1 MKVVTCEDLAEILFV
16 AVLRLLLDT
25 NDLDPA
31 DPAPHVGNAERARS
45 RYARYV
51 ATRTFTLE
59 HSKSASSRTTTG
71 SKSKRCSP
79 NRLARTLVDLL
90 PRMCMRTAQLEVRLE
105 NGRDL
110 GVPDPD
116 SKLLASVLMIGTPT
130 LEVLIASEMSFA
142 RKLSAG
148 LV

>member
-1 MKVVTCEDLAEILFV
+1 MNSTVVRLGQLSRDQLAEFED
-16 AVLRLLLDT
+16 RYKQK
-25 NDLDPA
+25 
-31 DPAPHVGNAERARS
+31 RAGVKEGDS
-45 RYARYV
+45 ELPKALV
-51 ATRTFTLE
+51 T
-59 HSKSASSRTTTG
+59 
-71 SKSKRCSP
+71 